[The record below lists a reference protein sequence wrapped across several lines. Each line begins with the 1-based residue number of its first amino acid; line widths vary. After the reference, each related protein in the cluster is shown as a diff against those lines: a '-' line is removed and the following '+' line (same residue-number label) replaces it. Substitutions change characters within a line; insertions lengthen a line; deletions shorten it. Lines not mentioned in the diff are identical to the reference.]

1 MANLFFCRN
10 ERGRKERGRETM
22 KREAK
27 DEGKEERKGRRIL
40 NFAKGFNYEWR
51 RDPAPWEKMQVVVVV
66 ESAAVDFA

>member
-1 MANLFFCRN
+1 
-10 ERGRKERGRETM
+10 M

-51 RDPAPWEKMQVVVVV
+51 RDPAPWESKCKLLLLSKVQQLI
-66 ESAAVDFA
+66 SLD